1 MFDLNFNIINGDQ
14 KTGKTTFLLEL
25 SSILKS
31 YNFKVF
37 FLGCTSEFQNA
48 RRSGDLISFDDFRI
62 ITTSDDYNNLKIID
76 VVREITDVKLYDYL
90 IIDDIDYLSDNA
102 IKSIINTN
110 VKKIVTCLT
119 DNLKKLPNNST
130 IYNIED
136 IKDTTQIKDYITTLI
151 RDQKINSILK

>member
-76 VVREITDVKLYDYL
+76 VVREITDVKF
-90 IIDDIDYLSDNA
+90 
-102 IKSIINTN
+102 SIFSEPAT
-110 VKKIVTCLT
+110 V
-119 DNLKKLPNNST
+119 
-130 IYNIED
+130 
-136 IKDTTQIKDYITTLI
+136 
-151 RDQKINSILK
+151 